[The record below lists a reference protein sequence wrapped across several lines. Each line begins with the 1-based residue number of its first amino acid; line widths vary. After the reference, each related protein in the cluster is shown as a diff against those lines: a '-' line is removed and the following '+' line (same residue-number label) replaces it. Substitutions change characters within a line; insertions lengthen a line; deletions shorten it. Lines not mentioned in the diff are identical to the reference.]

1 MQMSALKK
9 WNEHTMNYD
18 DKFWKKYADENESK
32 VNEEFAKFIAN
43 LASSL
48 HCTNILEIGCGT
60 GIDLKEF
67 KEPFEVNGLDLND
80 HALNLARK
88 SLPNVNFKNGDITNM
103 PYEDSSIDFIFTH
116 KLLNYLDD
124 ETLDTGVAE
133 MFRVSKKY
141 ILNCELF
148 GESEKSINENMKSRN
163 MLKRWMNY
171 KVKVISD
178 VHMHEDIEPEK
189 VRFTL
194 LRKL

>member
-1 MQMSALKK
+1 MSASKNGMNNMDYD
-9 WNEHTMNYD
+9 NE
-18 DKFWKKYADENESK
+18 FWGKYADENESRI
-32 VNEEFAKFIAN
+32 NDEFAKFITN

-48 HCTNILEIGCGT
+48 HCTSILEIGCGT

-80 HALNLARK
+80 HALDIARK
-88 SLPNVNFKNGDITNM
+88 SLPNVNFKNGNITKM

-124 ETLDTGVAE
+124 DVLVAGVAE
-133 MFRVSKKY
+133 IFRVSKKY

-148 GESEKSINENMKSRN
+148 GESEEPIDENMKYRN

-171 KVKVISD
+171 NVKVISNVD
-178 VHMHEDIEPEK
+178 MHEDIDSEK

>member
-1 MQMSALKK
+1 MWVSALKK
-9 WNEHTMNYD
+9 WNEHAMNYD
-18 DKFWKKYADENESK
+18 DEFWKKYADENESR

-43 LASSL
+43 LTSSL

-88 SLPNVNFKNGDITNM
+88 SLPNVNFKNGDITKM

-124 ETLDTGVAE
+124 ETLDAGVSE

-148 GESEKSINENMKSRN
+148 GESEESIDENMKSRN

>member
-1 MQMSALKK
+1 
-9 WNEHTMNYD
+9 MNYD
-18 DKFWKKYADENESK
+18 NEFWKKYADENESRI
-32 VNEEFAKFIAN
+32 NEEFAKFITN

-48 HCTNILEIGCGT
+48 HCTSILEIGCGT

-67 KEPFEVNGLDLND
+67 KEPFEVNGLDLNN
-80 HALNLARK
+80 HALDIARK
-88 SLPNVNFKNGDITNM
+88 NLPHTNFKNGDISKM
-103 PYEDSSIDFIFTH
+103 PYDDSTIDFIFTH

-124 ETLDTGVAE
+124 DVLDAGVAE

-148 GESEKSINENMKSRN
+148 SESEEQIDENMKTRH

-194 LRKL
+194 LKKL

>member
-1 MQMSALKK
+1 
-9 WNEHTMNYD
+9 MNYD
-18 DKFWKKYADENESK
+18 DEFWKKYADENESR

-48 HCTNILEIGCGT
+48 HCTSILEIGCGT

-80 HALNLARK
+80 HALSLARK
-88 SLPNVNFKNGDITNM
+88 SIPNVNFKNGDITKM

-124 ETLDTGVAE
+124 ETLDTCVTE
-133 MFRVSKKY
+133 LFRVSKKY

-163 MLKRWMNY
+163 MLKRWMDY

>member
-1 MQMSALKK
+1 MRVSALKK
-9 WNEHTMNYD
+9 WNEYTMNYD
-18 DKFWKKYADENESK
+18 DEFWKKYADENESR
-32 VNEEFAKFIAN
+32 VNDEFAKFIAN

-67 KEPFEVNGLDLND
+67 KEPFEVNGLDLNN
-80 HALNLARK
+80 HALSLARK
-88 SLPNVNFKNGDITNM
+88 SIPNVNFKNGDITKM

-124 ETLDTGVAE
+124 KTLDAGVNE

-148 GESEKSINENMKSRN
+148 GESEDMIDENMKCRN
-163 MLKRWMNY
+163 MINRWMNY
-171 KVKVISD
+171 KVKVISNVD
-178 VHMHEDIEPEK
+178 MHEDIEPEK

>member
-1 MQMSALKK
+1 
-9 WNEHTMNYD
+9 MNYN
-18 DKFWKKYADENESK
+18 KEFWDTYANENEAK
-32 VNEEFAKFIAN
+32 FNEEFSKFVRD
-43 LASSL
+43 LAISL
-48 HCTNILEIGCGT
+48 RCTSVLEIGCGT

-67 KEPFEVNGLDLND
+67 KEPFEVNGLDLNN
-80 HALNLARK
+80 HALSLARK
-88 SLPNVNFKNGDITNM
+88 SIPNVNFKNGDITKM

-124 ETLDTGVAE
+124 ETLAAGVSE

-148 GESEKSINENMKSRN
+148 GESEKSINGNMKSRN
-163 MLKRWMNY
+163 MLKRWMDY

>member
-1 MQMSALKK
+1 VSALKK

-18 DKFWKKYADENESK
+18 DEFWKKYADENASR

-48 HCTNILEIGCGT
+48 HCTSILEIGCGT

-80 HALNLARK
+80 HALSLARK
-88 SLPNVNFKNGDITNM
+88 SIPNVNFKNGDITKM

-124 ETLDTGVAE
+124 ETLDTCVAE
-133 MFRVSKKY
+133 LFRVSKKY

-163 MLKRWMNY
+163 MLKRWMDY

>member
-1 MQMSALKK
+1 
-9 WNEHTMNYD
+9 MNYD
-18 DKFWKKYADENESK
+18 DEFWKKYADENASR

-48 HCTNILEIGCGT
+48 HCTSILEIGCGT

-80 HALNLARK
+80 HALSLARK
-88 SLPNVNFKNGDITNM
+88 SIPNVNFKNGDITKM

-124 ETLDTGVAE
+124 ETLDTCVAE
-133 MFRVSKKY
+133 LFRVSKKY

-163 MLKRWMNY
+163 MLKRWMDY

>member
-1 MQMSALKK
+1 MSASKNGMNNMDYD
-9 WNEHTMNYD
+9 NE
-18 DKFWKKYADENESK
+18 FWGKYADENESRI
-32 VNEEFAKFIAN
+32 NEEFAKFITN

-48 HCTNILEIGCGT
+48 HCTSILEIGCGK

-67 KEPFEVNGLDLND
+67 KEQFEVNGLDLND
-80 HALNLARK
+80 HALDIARK
-88 SLPNVNFKNGDITNM
+88 SLPNVNFKNGNITKM

-124 ETLDTGVAE
+124 DVLVAGVAE
-133 MFRVSKKY
+133 IFRVSKKY

-148 GESEKSINENMKSRN
+148 GESEEPIDENMKYRY

-194 LRKL
+194 LRKLE

>member
-1 MQMSALKK
+1 MDYD
-9 WNEHTMNYD
+9 NE
-18 DKFWKKYADENESK
+18 FWRKYADENESRI
-32 VNEEFAKFIAN
+32 NDEFAKFITN

-48 HCTNILEIGCGT
+48 HCTSILEIGCGT

-80 HALNLARK
+80 HALDIARK
-88 SLPNVNFKNGDITNM
+88 SLPNVNFKNGNITKM

-124 ETLDTGVAE
+124 DVLVAGVAE
-133 MFRVSKKY
+133 IFRVSKKY

-148 GESEKSINENMKSRN
+148 GESEEPIDENMKYRY

-194 LRKL
+194 LRKLE

>member
-1 MQMSALKK
+1 MSASKNGMNNMDYD
-9 WNEHTMNYD
+9 NE
-18 DKFWKKYADENESK
+18 FWGKYADENESRI
-32 VNEEFAKFIAN
+32 NDEFAKFITN

-48 HCTNILEIGCGT
+48 HCTSILEIGCGT

-80 HALNLARK
+80 HALDIARK
-88 SLPNVNFKNGDITNM
+88 SLPNVNFKNGNITKM

-124 ETLDTGVAE
+124 DVLVAGVAE
-133 MFRVSKKY
+133 IFRVSKKY

-148 GESEKSINENMKSRN
+148 GESEEPIDENMKYRY

-194 LRKL
+194 LRKLE